1 MSDDGLTSEPLD
13 LDYGCFLADR
23 ACAETHTSP
32 VSVPYGFGR
41 GLRRSEA
48 RRVALPT
55 STEDPRPQTIVCG
68 GQRFS
73 LVSVVVVE
81 IFEYLERRLD
91 VPAPCFDAFTD
102 RENGDDECSDGVGP
116 PPAEQRVQD
125 EADEH
130 CA

>member
-1 MSDDGLTSEPLD
+1 MVIVV
-13 LDYGCFLADR
+13 
-23 ACAETHTSP
+23 ACRKRRCRRSGG
-32 VSVPYGFGR
+32 SGFGGEFR
-41 GLRRSEA
+41 LATVGVSHGDTA
-48 RRVALPT
+48 DQTGA
-55 STEDPRPQTIVCG
+55 PQTIVCG